1 MRNRV
6 NDDDLGPVPVELLGQ
21 AEGGVKP
28 DVTCSYDDDARRIH
42 ATIVA
47 RAAPFMRRSVTIT
60 TAQVK

>member
-6 NDDDLGPVPVELLGQ
+6 DYDNLGPIAVQLLGQ

-42 ATIVA
+42 ASIVA
-47 RAAPFMRRSVTIT
+47 RVKRLMRGSVTIT
-60 TAQVK
+60 TAEVK